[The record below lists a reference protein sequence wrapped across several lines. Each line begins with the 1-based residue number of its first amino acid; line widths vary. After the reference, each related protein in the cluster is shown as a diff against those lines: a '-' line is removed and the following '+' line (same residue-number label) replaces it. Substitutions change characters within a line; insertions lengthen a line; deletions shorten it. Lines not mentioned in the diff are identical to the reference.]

1 MVACSSR
8 RKTKHPFCGDDPKCY
23 WNNRSCKNKPGVKRM
38 KKRMAPND
46 KYKRNAIEPMSQ
58 RNAEMDAARAAVAR
72 ARNLRPNTRRNMNA
86 NRERLHQDPNSK
98 LNMIL
103 HKLKNIEAKLEKM
116 TRKNTNNLSK
126 PKSMKSN
133 RETAIKS
140 NRETALNSNRNINN
154 NGSAKTASPTNVKL
168 LLNRSGDNTAET
180 ASPSA
185 VNRLRE
191 EMKSNQN

>member
-8 RKTKHPFCGDDPKCY
+8 RKTKHPFCGHDPKCY
-23 WNNRSCKNKPGVKRM
+23 WNNRSCKKKPGV
-38 KKRMAPND
+38 N
-46 KYKRNAIEPMSQ
+46 N
-58 RNAEMDAARAAVAR
+58 
-72 ARNLRPNTRRNMNA
+72 NTRRNMNA
-86 NRERLHQDPNSK
+86 NHERLHQDPNSK

-126 PKSMKSN
+126 PKS
-133 RETAIKS
+133 IKS
-140 NRETALNSNRNINN
+140 NRDTALNSNRNINN
-154 NGSAKTASPTNVKL
+154 NGSAKTASPTNVKM
-168 LLNRSGDNTAET
+168 LLNKSGDNTAET

-191 EMKSNQN
+191 DMKSNQN

>member
-8 RKTKHPFCGDDPKCY
+8 RKTKHPFCGHDPKCY
-23 WNNRSCKNKPGVKRM
+23 WNNRSCKKKPGV
-38 KKRMAPND
+38 N
-46 KYKRNAIEPMSQ
+46 N
-58 RNAEMDAARAAVAR
+58 
-72 ARNLRPNTRRNMNA
+72 NTRRNMNA

-126 PKSMKSN
+126 PKSIKSN

-154 NGSAKTASPTNVKL
+154 NGSAKTASPTNVKM
-168 LLNRSGDNTAET
+168 LLNQSGNNTAET

-191 EMKSNQN
+191 DMKSNQN